1 MPTKFP
7 YYSTA
12 KTHVA
17 SYAGFPS
24 NFGGKSILIVEA
36 AKDGVVAG
44 AVYYAAVNCSIC
56 LVSS

>member
-7 YYSTA
+7 YYSTV

-24 NFGGKSILIVEA
+24 NFGGKSILIKEA

-44 AVYYAAVNCSIC
+44 AVY
-56 LVSS
+56 